1 MKDIINKTQL
11 RKFGFVF
18 GLGLPIIV
26 GLFFP
31 LIYGM
36 TFQYWTLWAGITTI
50 VIGIVKPSLLKYPYK
65 LWMVIGLA
73 LGKINSRIILG
84 LIFLLVLQP
93 IAIVMKIF
101 GYDPL
106 KLKISKLNSY
116 RENNKNH
123 TIDLE
128 KIF

>member
-1 MKDIINKTQL
+1 MKDNITKIQL

-18 GLGLPIIV
+18 GLGVPIIV

-31 LIYGM
+31 LIYGIS
-36 TFQYWTLWAGITTI
+36 FKYWTLWLGITTI
-50 VIGIVKPSLLKYPYK
+50 LIGIFKPILLKYPYK

-73 LGKINSRIILG
+73 LGKINSPIILG
-84 LIFLLVLQP
+84 LVFLLVLQP

-116 RENNKNH
+116 RENNKDH
-123 TIDLE
+123 TIDLN